1 MNTHYF
7 HNISMVMVLIGLC
20 FMIMSIS
27 ISLTINKVVRQSIR
41 RKWSIITSLMILF
54 LIGYSGYLFLQF
66 QSMEKYLE
74 LITGTVFLGGALFVF
89 SVMGLIQNTLI
100 LMNKAS
106 QSLKDKIIEHELVSE
121 KLKQSRASLESIF
134 NSAIPLCITN
144 SDFEIIQANG
154 AYYDIFGRSA
164 LLTDRQKCFES
175 RPSDDC
181 HTDMCPMTRI
191 TKGETE
197 VVCDMKKQDINK
209 QEKTF
214 IVTARPF
221 LNPQKERI
229 GIVESFQDITKRK
242 LAEDAKEELII
253 GLQEAQE
260 EVNLLSGLLPI
271 CATCKN
277 IRDDKGYWKK
287 IESYISKHS
296 KVEFSHGICPDCAQ
310 KFYPDLY
317 KEITADSN

>member
-1 MNTHYF
+1 
-7 HNISMVMVLIGLC
+7 MVLIGLF
-20 FMIMSIS
+20 FMIISVS

-54 LIGYSGYLFLQF
+54 LMGYSANLFLQF

-106 QSLKDKIIEHELVSE
+106 QSLKDKIIEHKLVSE
-121 KLKQSRASLESIF
+121 ELNQSRASLESIF

-144 SDFEIIQANG
+144 KDFEIIQANG

-164 LLTDRQKCFES
+164 LLSDRQKCFES
-175 RPSDDC
+175 RPGDDC
-181 HTDMCPMTRI
+181 HTDTCPMTRI

-197 VVCDMKKQDINK
+197 VVCDMKKQDTKK

-221 LNPQKERI
+221 WNPQKEII

-242 LAEDAKEELII
+242 RTEDAKEELII
-253 GLQEAQE
+253 ELEAAQE
-260 EVNLLSGLLPI
+260 EVNLLSGLIPI
-271 CATCKN
+271 CASCKN
-277 IRDDKGYWKK
+277 IRNDKGYWTK
-287 IESYISKHS
+287 IESYITKHS
-296 KVEFSHGICPDCAQ
+296 KAKFSHSICPNCA
-310 KFYPDLY
+310 KKLYPDLF
-317 KEITADSN
+317 KEITVNN